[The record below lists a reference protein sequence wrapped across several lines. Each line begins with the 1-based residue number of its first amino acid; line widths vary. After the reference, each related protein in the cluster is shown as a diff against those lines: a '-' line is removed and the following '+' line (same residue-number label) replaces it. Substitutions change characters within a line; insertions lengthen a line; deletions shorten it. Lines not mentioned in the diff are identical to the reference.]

1 VGGLWHGASWTFVVW
16 GGLQGLALSVNH
28 TWRRHS
34 GRRLMPVMGWAL
46 TFGVTLFGYAFFRST
61 TFARAWEIVRGMV
74 GANGFA
80 WCPQFGSFNRD
91 KYHAIVEGM
100 LVVLFCPN
108 RQTIMQWDWMSDYVY
123 AAAFVVMAVVSVLNL
138 ANPPAFVYFQF

>member
-1 VGGLWHGASWTFVVW
+1 M
-16 GGLQGLALSVNH
+16 QGIALSVNH
-28 TWRRHS
+28 SWRRH
-34 GRRLMPVMGWAL
+34 GNQRLPALTGWAL
-46 TFGVTLFGYAFFRST
+46 TFGVTLFGYVFFRSA
-61 TFARAWEIVRGMV
+61 TFTRAWEIVRGML

-80 WCPQFGSFNRD
+80 WRAEFGSFTRE
-91 KYHAIVEGM
+91 KYHDIVLGM

-123 AAAFVVMAVVSVLNL
+123 AAAFVVLAVVSVLNL